1 MSVRAAVTT
10 VAGSSSLSELLR
22 RCVDYTGDV
31 DTVAAIAL
39 AAGSC
44 SREVRQ
50 DLPEVLAE
58 GLETGKYGREYLSE
72 LDRRLF
78 KLLR

>member
-1 MSVRAAVTT
+1 VS
-10 VAGSSSLSELLR
+10 
-22 RCVDYTGDV
+22 YTGDV

-44 SREVRQ
+44 SREVSQ
-50 DLPEVLAE
+50 DLPEVLTE
-58 GLETGKYGREYLSE
+58 GLENGKYGREYLIE

-78 KLLR
+78 RLLK